1 MAAGGCTVPMTL
13 RGSGRVLH
21 DVLRAAAEED
31 RDAPLVTFLED
42 RTYTRGELYDRA
54 LHVAGAIRHA
64 GVEPGERVAII
75 IGNRIEFLAC
85 WLGASAAGVVA
96 VPLNTAMRGAV
107 LTHMLDL
114 TEPRLLIGDAEYAP
128 QVEEALGEATYLGTR
143 VWLGSGAQTSGL
155 TYEQF
160 LEAAPLAEPY
170 AAEPWDL
177 AGIYFTSGTT
187 GPSKGVMWAQNM
199 AVAMAESAIAVM
211 GYTSDDALFTCLPLF
226 HANALCCSFLAA
238 LMTGARVI
246 VAERFSASQ
255 FWQQV
260 SESGATTVNLLG
272 SMAPILWRQEPTPWE
287 KAHRLRL
294 ALVIPPPIDHF
305 DEFEARFQ
313 VTCTE
318 LYGLTD
324 ANIPIGMPH
333 GSRHPGSCGV
343 PLPGYECR
351 LVDEIDEPV
360 PVGQPGELV
369 VRPLLPFITQL
380 GYWRMPDATVQAWRN
395 QWFHTGD
402 LMRQDEEGWYYFL
415 DRSKDAIRRFGENI
429 SSFEVEQVLLSHP
442 AVFEA
447 AVYAVPA
454 ELSEDE
460 VMAAVVLLPDAEAT
474 PEEIVNWCEP
484 RLAYF
489 AVPRYVDIRES
500 LPKTQTEKVQKQV
513 LRGEGVTSTAFDRG
527 PSGRRMR
534 ERARLQESGSGTP

>member
-1 MAAGGCTVPMTL
+1 MTL

-21 DVLRAAAEED
+21 NLLREAVEAD

-54 LHVAGAIRHA
+54 LHVAGAIQRA
-64 GVEPGERVAII
+64 GVQPGERVAII
-75 IGNRIEFLAC
+75 IANRIEFLAV

-96 VPLNTAMRGAV
+96 LPLNTAMRGAV
-107 LTHMLDL
+107 LTHMLEL
-114 TEPRLLIGDAEYAP
+114 TEPRLLIGDSRYAGP
-128 QVEEALGEATYLGTR
+128 VEEALGDAEYVRTL
-143 VWLGSGAQTSGL
+143 VWLGDDPRRRGI
-155 TYEQF
+155 TYAEF
-160 LEAAPLAEPY
+160 LEGAAPVEPFP
-170 AAEPWDL
+170 AEPWDL

-187 GPSKGVMWAQNM
+187 GPSKGVMWSQNM
-199 AVAMAESAIAVM
+199 GIAMAESAIAVM
-211 GYTSDDALFTCLPLF
+211 GYTPEDALFTCLPLF

-238 LMTGARVI
+238 VLTGARVV

-260 SESGATTVNLLG
+260 SESGATTANLLG
-272 SMAPILWRQEPTPWE
+272 SMAPILWRQDPSPWE
-287 KAHRLRL
+287 TAHRLRL

-305 DEFEARFQ
+305 DEFEKRFN
-313 VTCTE
+313 VSCTE

-333 GSRHPGSCGV
+333 GMRRPGSCGV
-343 PLPGYECR
+343 PLRGYECQ

-360 PVGQPGELV
+360 AAGQPGELV

-380 GYWRMPDATVQAWRN
+380 GYWRMPEATVEAWRN

-402 LMRQDEEGWYYFL
+402 LMRQDEDGWYYYL
-415 DRSKDAIRRFGENI
+415 DRKKDAIRRFGENI
-429 SSFEVEQVLLSHP
+429 SSFEVEQVLSSHP
-442 AVFEA
+442 SVLEA
-447 AVYAVPA
+447 AVYAVPS

-460 VMAAVVLLPDAEAT
+460 VMAAVVLLPGCDAS
-474 PEEIVNWCEP
+474 PQEIIDWCEP
-484 RLAYF
+484 KLAYF
-489 AVPRYVDIRES
+489 AVPRYVDIRDS

-513 LRGEGVTSTAFDRG
+513 LRSEGVTPTAFDRG

-534 ERARLQESGSGTP
+534 ERLQESGSGTT